1 MEKMMTTTTKPDFI
15 NSAPKL
21 ELDVRPSLASGVD
34 PFSLIMKNI
43 DTLKD
48 GEILHLINTFEPLP
62 LYNVL
67 AKRGFSH
74 FTENIDGIFNVY
86 FFKNDVGY
94 DTQADEKPSF
104 SKIDTVVEIDVREL
118 TPPEPMMVI
127 LEKLRDM
134 DEKSILLVHHHRE
147 PMMLYEKLDEIGWEA
162 VTNKIN
168 DNYFKVVITRKL

>member
-1 MEKMMTTTTKPDFI
+1 MMNTTTKPDFI

-67 AKRGFSH
+67 AKRGFNH
-74 FTENIDGIFNVY
+74 FTENVDGIFNVY
-86 FFKNDVGY
+86 FFKDNQSSNIPA
-94 DTQADEKPSF
+94 TQKPTVA
-104 SKIDTVVEIDVREL
+104 KIETVVEIDVREL

-168 DNYFKVVITRKL
+168 ENYYKVVITRKL

>member
-1 MEKMMTTTTKPDFI
+1 MMNTTIKPDFI
-15 NSAPKL
+15 ETAPKL

-43 DTLKD
+43 ETLED
-48 GEILHLINTFEPLP
+48 GQMLHLINSFEPLP

-67 AKRGFSH
+67 GKRGFNH
-74 FTENIDGIFNVY
+74 FTENIDGVFNVY
-86 FFKNDVGY
+86 FFKGEPQSTTPASETSPV
-94 DTQADEKPSF
+94 
-104 SKIDTVVEIDVREL
+104 SKIETVVEIDVREL

-127 LEKLRDM
+127 LEKLRQM

-147 PMMLYEKLDEIGWEA
+147 PMMLYEKLEEIGWEA

-168 DNYFKVVITRKL
+168 DNYYKVVITRKV

>member
-1 MEKMMTTTTKPDFI
+1 MMNTTTKPDFI
-15 NSAPKL
+15 DAAPKL

-43 DTLKD
+43 DSLKD

-67 AKRGFSH
+67 GKRGFDH
-74 FTENIDGIFNVY
+74 FTENVDGIFNVY
-86 FFKNDVGY
+86 FFKSDAGVE
-94 DTQADEKPSF
+94 APSQVSPTI
-104 SKIDTVVEIDVREL
+104 SKIETVVEIDVREL

-168 DNYFKVVITRKL
+168 ENYYKVVITRKL